1 MEQRF
6 PKINESVNKRT
17 EKTVNFEIVNK
28 TDQQFLKN
36 KTTAE
41 NENEN
46 YGFFKK
52 ANILYLKKM
61 YFDVFKYYRPPT
73 DL

>member
-6 PKINESVNKRT
+6 SKINESVHERT
-17 EKTVNFEIVNK
+17 AKTGNFEIVNK
-28 TDQQFLKN
+28 TDQQFLK
-36 KTTAE
+36 KKITVE

-52 ANILYLKKM
+52 ANILY
-61 YFDVFKYYRPPT
+61 
-73 DL
+73 